1 MGRKFGGVEG
11 GRVMEGNTKGHKE
24 TFGGDGYAYYSDCDE
39 GFMSVNKSQNASNF
53 TVVKKEGW

>member
-1 MGRKFGGVEG
+1 MVGVEG
-11 GRVMEGNTKGHKE
+11 GTVMEGNTKGHKE

-53 TVVKKEGW
+53 TVVKKEG